1 MKKFIT
7 GICCASLLF
16 SSMAFASND
25 NQVKVY
31 IDNERVSYDVGP
43 LVTDKGPMIP
53 LRFTLEGMG
62 AEVKWNSE
70 TRSVSCEFEGKTGL
84 VTIDSNLVELSGE
97 EIELDRNTM
106 LVDGRTMVDPEFIE
120 ELTDMNL
127 EMDRSSMS
135 IIITDTKESQEEG
148 AQDED
153 LEEDNYDRED
163 SEVEDD
169 KTAKESLAEDKND
182 EEVLNNKL
190 GAITEAKDKSPLD
203 KVFSKRK
210 DVFGVK
216 IFATDGVS
224 DKNFNHAVNI
234 MAEYLDNDEDGS
246 PDNKAVVEKLLEKEA
261 AMILFKNEN
270 EEEKMMD
277 KYGDVFDSLTNED
290 SLQNLYNEEIHVDG
304 AKKGEFDASY
314 EEILHLITH
323 VGYADVYPNELGEKP
338 GTDIANAMDIA
349 RGGQFIKI
357 PKKYPEK
364 AWYSYYDDT
373 ADYSTMVTEYVYWAL
388 TSMLGAQDFEGRY
401 EEINEE
407 WKLNT
412 KEKVMS
418 KDKGAYEIL
427 TNAKYK
433 LPSRLPDGKYEV
445 K

>member
-1 MKKFIT
+1 
-7 GICCASLLF
+7 
-16 SSMAFASND
+16 
-25 NQVKVY
+25 
-31 IDNERVSYDVGP
+31 
-43 LVTDKGPMIP
+43 
-53 LRFTLEGMG
+53 
-62 AEVKWNSE
+62 
-70 TRSVSCEFEGKTGL
+70 
-84 VTIDSNLVELSGE
+84 
-97 EIELDRNTM
+97 
-106 LVDGRTMVDPEFIE
+106 
-120 ELTDMNL
+120 
-127 EMDRSSMS
+127 
-135 IIITDTKESQEEG
+135 
-148 AQDED
+148 
-153 LEEDNYDRED
+153 
-163 SEVEDD
+163 
-169 KTAKESLAEDKND
+169 
-182 EEVLNNKL
+182 
-190 GAITEAKDKSPLD
+190 
-203 KVFSKRK
+203 
-210 DVFGVK
+210 
-216 IFATDGVS
+216 
-224 DKNFNHAVNI
+224 

-261 AMILFKNEN
+261 AMILFNNEN

-277 KYGDVFDSLTNED
+277 KYGDIFDSLTNED

-323 VGYADVYPNELGEKP
+323 VGYADVYPKELGEKP

-412 KEKVMS
+412 KDKVMS

>member
-1 MKKFIT
+1 MKKLIT
-7 GICCASLLF
+7 GVCCAAMLF
-16 SSMAFASND
+16 ANMTFASD
-25 NQVKVY
+25 DSQIKVY
-31 IDNERVSYDVGP
+31 LDNEKVSYDVGP
-43 LVTDKGPMIP
+43 VVTDKGPMIP

-62 AEVKWNSE
+62 GVVKWNNE
-70 TRSVSCEFEGKTGL
+70 NRTVLCEFEGRTGL
-84 VTIDSNLVELSGE
+84 VTIDSEKAAFLGD
-97 EIELDRNTM
+97 EIELDRSTM
-106 LVDGRTMVDPEFIE
+106 LVEGRTMVDTEFIK
-120 ELTDMNL
+120 ELTDMNI
-127 EMDRSSMS
+127 ETNQEEMS
-135 IIITDTKESQEEG
+135 IIISNLDEESEYEG
-148 AQDED
+148 ED
-153 LEEDNYDRED
+153 LVDDEEDYD
-163 SEVEDD
+163 SEESEQDRISDKTEEDD
-169 KTAKESLAEDKND
+169 RSDKEIS
-182 EEVLNNKL
+182 NNKIK
-190 GAITEAKDKSPLD
+190 AITEAKDKSPLD

-277 KYGDVFDSLTNED
+277 KYGDIFDSLTNED

-323 VGYADVYPNELGEKP
+323 VGYADVYPKELGEKP

-412 KEKVMS
+412 KDKVMS